1 MGKQLCL
8 VTPVLAGSLGCHIPN
23 CSWTVGL
30 EADVGV
36 KSSPAHVL
44 WVENDLQSWSRKF
57 WDILPNLAE
66 DEEQR
71 RTHWTLVAPY
81 TEHRLGVQLLPN
93 FELSRW
99 FSFVREVCSPLAQ
112 VPAALVVPLQQDG
125 CRTVP
130 QKCGVV
136 SGAEFS
142 PCNEILL

>member
-36 KSSPAHVL
+36 KSSPACFL

-57 WDILPNLAE
+57 WDILPNLAG

-71 RTHWTLVAPY
+71 RTHGPWWPLILNTGLVSSSCLILSS
-81 TEHRLGVQLLPN
+81 LGG
-93 FELSRW
+93 
-99 FSFVREVCSPLAQ
+99 LA
-112 VPAALVVPLQQDG
+112 L
-125 CRTVP
+125 
-130 QKCGVV
+130 
-136 SGAEFS
+136 
-142 PCNEILL
+142 